1 MSFEQLRNIDTAF
14 KHVKAFSIG
23 AIVVSFLCMVF
34 CIYKSYRLVTESAER
49 IYVLHN
55 GKVLEALAADRR
67 ANLPVELRD
76 HIRTFHGYFF
86 SVSPDDGAIKRD
98 MDKALYL
105 ADESAKKEYDNLRE
119 SGFYN
124 RMIAANIS
132 QEIDVDSIALSL
144 DNYPYQF
151 TCFATEKLVRSS
163 GISYRKLVTAG
174 EVRALEDRSDENPHG
189 FLIQKWQTLENRD
202 LVQK

>member
-1 MSFEQLRNIDTAF
+1 MFMQLKNIDTAF
-14 KHVKAFSIG
+14 KHVKALSVGFM
-23 AIVVSFLCMVF
+23 VVNFLCMVF
-34 CIYKSYRLVTESAER
+34 CIYQSYRMVGLSQER
-49 IYVLHN
+49 VYVLHN

-86 SVSPDDGAIKRD
+86 SVSPDDGAIKKD

-132 QEIDVDSIALSL
+132 QEIQVDSIALLL
-144 DNYPYQF
+144 DNYPYKF

-174 EVRALEDRSDENPHG
+174 EVRTLEDRSDENPHG

-202 LVQK
+202 LVTK

>member
-1 MSFEQLRNIDTAF
+1 MFMQLKNIDTAF
-14 KHVKAFSIG
+14 KHVKALSVGFM
-23 AIVVSFLCMVF
+23 VVNCLCMVF
-34 CIYKSYRLVTESAER
+34 CIYQSYHMVGLSQDRV
-49 IYVLHN
+49 YVLHN

-132 QEIDVDSIALSL
+132 QEIQVDSIALLL
-144 DNYPYQF
+144 DNYPYKF

-174 EVRALEDRSDENPHG
+174 EVRTLEDRSDENPHG

-202 LVQK
+202 LVTK

>member
-1 MSFEQLRNIDTAF
+1 MQLKNIDTAF
-14 KHVKAFSIG
+14 KHVKALSVGFM
-23 AIVVSFLCMVF
+23 VVNFLCMVF
-34 CIYKSYRLVTESAER
+34 CIYQSYHMVELSQER
-49 IYVLHN
+49 VYVLHN

-132 QEIDVDSIALSL
+132 QEIQVDSIHLTL
-144 DNYPYQF
+144 DNYPYKF

-163 GISYRKLVTAG
+163 GISYRKLVTTG
-174 EVRALEDRSDENPHG
+174 EVRTLEDRSDENPHG

-202 LVQK
+202 LVTK

>member
-1 MSFEQLRNIDTAF
+1 VYGILHLPELPYGG
-14 KHVKAFSIG
+14 AFSG
-23 AIVVSFLCMVF
+23 AGLCA
-34 CIYKSYRLVTESAER
+34 SQWE
-49 IYVLHN
+49 
-55 GKVLEALAADRR
+55 VLEALAADRR

-76 HIRTFHGYFF
+76 HISTFHGYFF

-119 SGFYN
+119 SGLYN

-132 QEIDVDSIALSL
+132 QEIVVDSIRLTL
-144 DNYPYQF
+144 ENYPYKF

-163 GISYRKLVTAG
+163 GISYRKMVTAG
-174 EVRALEDRSDENPHG
+174 EVRTLEDRSDENPHG

-202 LVQK
+202 LVTK